1 MVARPV
7 RVSFAFDLDRQI
19 LVRLERAKVLPVDGP
34 PGLEVDDADTW
45 KQRTAEIAI
54 RYQLVQMALE
64 YLQMLGQV
72 ALLRHT
78 TVTLV
83 ERFGGRF
90 LEQGRELARIVQYR
104 DGVATEGIVSVLH
117 DRRAGALL
125 AHGVQ
130 AVQTTWAVKR
140 LRATSPD

>member
-1 MVARPV
+1 MF
-7 RVSFAFDLDRQI
+7 SL
-19 LVRLERAKVLPVDGP
+19 
-34 PGLEVDDADTW
+34 
-45 KQRTAEIAI
+45 QRTAEIAI

-117 DRRAGALL
+117 DRVRPVDTAKLEAKLI
-125 AHGVQ
+125 AHEGRYVP
-130 AVQTTWAVKR
+130 VHFE
-140 LRATSPD
+140 